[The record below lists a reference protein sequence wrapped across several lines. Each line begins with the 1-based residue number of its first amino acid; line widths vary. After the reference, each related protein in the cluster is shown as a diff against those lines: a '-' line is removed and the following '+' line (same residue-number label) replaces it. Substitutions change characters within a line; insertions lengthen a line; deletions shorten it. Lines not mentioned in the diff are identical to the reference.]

1 MPINHPNEIHEQFL
15 KAVNARDVDALVGL
29 YDTSGI
35 AVQLDGGECTG
46 EAAMREWLTG
56 FVQSVQSI
64 DGTTRKVFV
73 SGDIAMTSA
82 EWTATLV
89 APDGTV
95 QQQSGVTAELSRRQ
109 PDGTWLMVIDDPTF
123 A

>member
-1 MPINHPNEIHEQFL
+1 MPINHPTEIHHQFL
-15 KAVNARDVDALVGL
+15 KAINDRDIDALIGL
-29 YDTSGI
+29 YDTNGV
-35 AVQLDGGECTG
+35 AVRLDGGECTG
-46 EAAMREWLTG
+46 EAAMRAWLTG
-56 FVQSVQSI
+56 FMASVRAI

-89 APDGTV
+89 GPDGSV
-95 QQQSGVTAELSRRQ
+95 AQQSGVTAELSRRQ